1 MKAKTIT
8 IETVSNGWIVRPFPD
23 YNQHCCTTT
32 PAEEISCYTSVEAL
46 QQALPSLLRE
56 PIIEAAQ

>member
-8 IETVSNGWIVRPFPD
+8 IETVCNGWIVRPYPEL
-23 YNQHCCTTT
+23 NHHCCIAI
-32 PAEEISCYTSVEAL
+32 PSEEIFCYTSVEAL